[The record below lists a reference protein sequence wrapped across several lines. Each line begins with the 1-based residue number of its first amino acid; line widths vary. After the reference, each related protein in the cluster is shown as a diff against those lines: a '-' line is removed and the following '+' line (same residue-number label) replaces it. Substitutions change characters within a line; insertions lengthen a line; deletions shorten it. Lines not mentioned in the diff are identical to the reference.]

1 LGELLREGEHSSR
14 PPRRAFPDDFQLYTE
29 LRSAASVEGH
39 GGDAGNDSEYIASLS
54 SFFDVTMN
62 PGGTPAWTPL
72 RGEPIPCA
80 ECGSTS
86 RVARGLCLNCL
97 LCRGLGAETSNNET
111 LEDVLSEIDVSD
123 PDRRLG
129 NYQILDEI
137 AHGGMGVIYR
147 ARQRHSRR
155 IVAVKRIL
163 AYEADSHETL
173 IRFRREA
180 LAAASLDHPN
190 ILPIYEVG
198 EDEDGLPFFSM
209 KFAAG
214 GSLRD
219 AAPSLRSEPLRSVAL
234 MAKVARAVHYAHAQG
249 ILHRDLKP
257 GNILLDGRGEPLVS
271 DFGLAKW
278 LDTGSNVTQTL
289 TIFGTPGYVAPE
301 QAEGS
306 TRSLRPG
313 TDVYSLGAILFDLL
327 TGRPPFLGDN
337 VLAVIQQAAERPA
350 PKLRSFAP
358 ALDRDLEIICAKCL
372 EREPDARY
380 CSAEDLAEDLERW
393 LADRPIIARPVS
405 VPVHVSRWSRRNPA
419 AAGMAVLLLALGIA
433 IGIMTWESE
442 LLRRPENIAI
452 AVLPFENLSQT
463 KESAFFADAIQ
474 DGILTK
480 LGRVAQL
487 RVISR
492 TSVMAYHGT
501 RNTRQ
506 IGRAL
511 NVSHVLKGS
520 VRWEAGRIHLNA
532 QLIDTR
538 TDNQVWAEEYDQDL
552 ANVFL
557 TQSEIVKEV
566 ANQLEANV
574 SDVEK
579 AAIEEPPTSDFV
591 AYDFYL
597 RARDLLL
604 TLFSS
609 RASADLLQAADLLNQ
624 AVARDPS
631 FFQVY
636 CQLAYTHDQLYFLGF
651 DHSPARLALA
661 EAAIQ
666 AAFRLRPDAGET
678 HLARAENLYRGYLD
692 YEGALAE
699 LAAASQTLPNSPRL
713 FALTGY
719 IERRQGRWEE
729 STRNL
734 ERAIDLDPR
743 DFFTLQQVAISY
755 GVLRRY
761 AEEKSVLDRAL
772 SIAPDDVDTKV
783 ARASVEF
790 HWKADTRS
798 LHQTIDSIR
807 VTNPTALPNIANDW
821 LSCALAER
829 DVAAAKDALNA
840 FGQIPLTDYAVH
852 SNRPLIEGVIARMT
866 NDEEA
871 ARAAFTV
878 ARVEQEKAVQAQPN
892 YGPPLCV
899 LGLIDA
905 GLGRKEE
912 ALREGRR
919 AVELLPVRKDAINGP
934 LMIAYLAM
942 IAAWIGEKDLACE
955 QLSIAIR
962 SPSTLS
968 YGQLKLLPFWDPLR
982 KDPCFEKIVAALAP
996 KETAPTPRP
1005 TP

>member
-1 LGELLREGEHSSR
+1 
-14 PPRRAFPDDFQLYTE
+14 
-29 LRSAASVEGH
+29 
-39 GGDAGNDSEYIASLS
+39 
-54 SFFDVTMN
+54 MN
-62 PGGTPAWTPL
+62 PAGTLAWAPL
-72 RGEPIPCA
+72 PEEPIPCA

-97 LCRGLGAETSNNET
+97 LCRGLGADTSNNET
-111 LEDVLSEIDVSD
+111 LEDVLAEIDVRD

-137 AHGGMGVIYR
+137 GHGGMGVIYR

-155 IVAVKRIL
+155 VVALKRIL
-163 AYEADSHETL
+163 PYEADSREAL

-180 LAAASLDHPN
+180 QAAASLDHPN
-190 ILPIYEVG
+190 ILPIYEVR

-219 AAPSLRSEPLRSVAL
+219 VALALRSEPSRSVAL
-234 MAKVARAVHYAHAQG
+234 MAKVARALQYAHAQG

-278 LDTGSNVTQTL
+278 LDTASDLTHTL

-306 TRSLRPG
+306 TRSLGPS

-337 VLAVIQQAAERPA
+337 VLAVIQQAAEKPA
-350 PKLRSFAP
+350 PKLRSLAP

-372 EREPDARY
+372 EREPNARY
-380 CSAEDLAEDLERW
+380 CSAGDLAEDLERW

-405 VPVHVSRWSRRNPA
+405 IPVRISRWSRRNPA
-419 AAGMAVLLLALGIA
+419 AAGMAVLLLALGTA
-433 IGIMTWESE
+433 IGMMTWKSGV
-442 LLRRPENIAI
+442 LRSPANIAI

-480 LGRVAQL
+480 LGRLADL
-487 RVISR
+487 RVLSR
-492 TSVMAYHGT
+492 TSVMAYRGA

-557 TQSEIVKEV
+557 TQSEIAKEV
-566 ANQLEANV
+566 AAHLEAKV
-574 SDVEK
+574 SAVEK

-609 RASADLLQAADLLNQ
+609 RAREDLLQAADLLNQ

-631 FFQVY
+631 FFQAY
-636 CQLAYTHDQLYFLGF
+636 CQLAYTHDLLYFFGF

-666 AAFRLRPDAGET
+666 AAFRIRPEAGEA
-678 HLARAENLYRGYLD
+678 HLARADNLYRAYLD
-692 YEGALAE
+692 YQGALAE

-713 FALTGY
+713 FALKGY

-743 DFFTLQQVAISY
+743 DFFTLQQIAVSY

-761 AEEKSVLDRAL
+761 AEEESVLDRAL
-772 SIAPDDVDTKV
+772 SIAPDDIDTKV

-807 VTNPTALPNIANDW
+807 VTNPAALPNIANDW

-840 FGQIPLTDYAVH
+840 FGEIPLTDYAVH
-852 SNRPLIEGVIARMT
+852 SSRPLMEGVVARMT
-866 NDEEA
+866 NDDET

-905 GLGRKEE
+905 GLGHKEE

-942 IAAWIGEKDLACE
+942 IAAWVGEKDLACE
-955 QLSIAIR
+955 QLAIAVR
-962 SPSTLS
+962 PPSTVS

-982 KDPCFEKIVAALAP
+982 KDPSFEKIVALLAP
-996 KETAPTPRP
+996 KETAPTRGP

>member
-1 LGELLREGEHSSR
+1 
-14 PPRRAFPDDFQLYTE
+14 
-29 LRSAASVEGH
+29 
-39 GGDAGNDSEYIASLS
+39 
-54 SFFDVTMN
+54 M
-62 PGGTPAWTPL
+62 
-72 RGEPIPCA
+72 
-80 ECGSTS
+80 
-86 RVARGLCLNCL
+86 
-97 LCRGLGAETSNNET
+97 
-111 LEDVLSEIDVSD
+111 LSEINVSD

-163 AYEADSHETL
+163 AYEADSRETL

-278 LDTGSNVTQTL
+278 LDTGSNVTHTL

-405 VPVHVSRWSRRNPA
+405 LPVHVSRWSRRNPA
-419 AAGMAVLLLALGIA
+419 AAGMAVLLLALGIG

-442 LLRRPENIAI
+442 LLRRPEDIAI

-492 TSVMAYHGT
+492 TSVMAYHGA

-566 ANQLEANV
+566 ANKLQANV
-574 SDVEK
+574 SDVET

-609 RASADLLQAADLLNQ
+609 RAREDLLQAADLLNQ

-631 FFQVY
+631 FFQAY

-661 EAAIQ
+661 EGAIQ

-713 FALTGY
+713 FALKGY
-719 IERRQGRWEE
+719 IERRQGHWEE

-743 DFFTLQQVAISY
+743 DFYTLQQVAISY

-807 VTNPTALPNIANDW
+807 ATNPAALPNIANDW

-829 DVAAAKDALNA
+829 DLAAAKDALNA
-840 FGQIPLTDYAVH
+840 FGEIPLTDYAVH

-866 NDEEA
+866 NDEGA

-982 KDPCFEKIVAALAP
+982 KDPRFEKIVASLAP

-1005 TP
+1005 AP

>member
-1 LGELLREGEHSSR
+1 MNPAGTLAWAPLRE
-14 PPRRAFPDDFQLYTE
+14 
-29 LRSAASVEGH
+29 
-39 GGDAGNDSEYIASLS
+39 
-54 SFFDVTMN
+54 
-62 PGGTPAWTPL
+62 
-72 RGEPIPCA
+72 EPIPCA

-97 LCRGLGAETSNNET
+97 LCRGLGADTSNNET
-111 LEDVLSEIDVSD
+111 LEDVLAEIDVRD

-137 AHGGMGVIYR
+137 GHGGMGVIYR

-155 IVAVKRIL
+155 VVALKRIL
-163 AYEADSHETL
+163 PYEADSREAL

-180 LAAASLDHPN
+180 QAAASLDHPN

-198 EDEDGLPFFSM
+198 EDEDRLPFFSM

-219 AAPSLRSEPLRSVAL
+219 VAPALRSEPSRSVAL
-234 MAKVARAVHYAHAQG
+234 MAKVARALQYAHAQG

-278 LDTGSNVTQTL
+278 LDTASDLTHTL

-306 TRSLRPG
+306 TRSLGPS

-337 VLAVIQQAAERPA
+337 ALAVIQKAAEKPA
-350 PKLRSFAP
+350 PKLRSLAP

-372 EREPDARY
+372 ERNPNARY
-380 CSAEDLAEDLERW
+380 CSAGDLAEDLERW
-393 LADRPIIARPVS
+393 LADRPIVARPVS
-405 VPVHVSRWSRRNPA
+405 VPVRIGHWSRRNPA
-419 AAGMAVLLLALGIA
+419 VAGMAVLLLALGTA
-433 IGIMTWESE
+433 VGIMTWKSG
-442 LLRRPENIAI
+442 LPPRPTNIAI
-452 AVLPFENLSQT
+452 AVMPFENLSQT

-480 LGRVAQL
+480 LGRVAEL

-492 TSVMAYHGT
+492 TSVMAYHDA

-520 VRWEAGRIHLNA
+520 VRWEEGRIHLNV

-552 ANVFL
+552 AKVFL
-557 TQSEIVKEV
+557 TQSEIAKKV
-566 ANQLEANV
+566 ANQLEAKV
-574 SDVEK
+574 SAGEK
-579 AAIEEPPTSDFV
+579 TAIEEPPTSDFV

-604 TLFSS
+604 TVFSS
-609 RASADLLQAADLLNQ
+609 RARADLLQAADLLNQ

-631 FFQVY
+631 FFQAY

-651 DHSPARLALA
+651 DHNPARLALA

-666 AAFRLRPDAGET
+666 AAFRIRPEAGEA
-678 HLARAENLYRGYLD
+678 HLARADNLYRGYLD

-713 FALTGY
+713 FALKGY

-743 DFFTLQQVAISY
+743 DFYMLQQVAISY

-761 AEEKSVLDRAL
+761 AEEKSVLNRAL
-772 SIAPDDVDTKV
+772 SIAPGDVDTKV

-829 DVAAAKDALNA
+829 DVSAAKDALNA
-840 FGQIPLTDYAVH
+840 FGEIPLTDYAVH
-852 SNRPLIEGVIARMT
+852 SNRQLMEGVIARMT
-866 NDEEA
+866 NDDET

-878 ARVEQEKAVQAQPN
+878 ARVEQEKAVKAQPN

-919 AVELLPVRKDAINGP
+919 AVELLPARKDAINGP

-942 IAAWIGEKDLACE
+942 IAAWVGENNLACE
-955 QLSIAIR
+955 QLAIAVR

-982 KDPCFEKIVAALAP
+982 KDPCFEKIVASLAP
-996 KETAPTPRP
+996 KETAPTSGPAP
-1005 TP
+1005 

>member
-1 LGELLREGEHSSR
+1 
-14 PPRRAFPDDFQLYTE
+14 
-29 LRSAASVEGH
+29 V
-39 GGDAGNDSEYIASLS
+39 GNDAEYIASVLT
-54 SFFDVTMN
+54 FFDVTMN
-62 PGGTPAWTPL
+62 PAGTAAWAPL
-72 RGEPIPCA
+72 REEPIPCA
-80 ECGSTS
+80 ECGSRS
-86 RVARGLCLNCL
+86 RVVRGLCLNCL
-97 LCRGLGAETSNNET
+97 LCLGLGPDTSNNET
-111 LEDVLSEIDVSD
+111 LEDVLAEIDVRD

-129 NYQILDEI
+129 NYQILVEI
-137 AHGGMGVIYR
+137 GHGGMGVIYR

-155 IVAVKRIL
+155 IVALKRIL
-163 AYEADSHETL
+163 AYEADSRATL

-180 LAAASLDHPN
+180 QAAASLDHPN

-219 AAPSLRSEPLRSVAL
+219 VAPALRSEPSRSVAL
-234 MAKVARAVHYAHAQG
+234 MAKVARALQYAHAQG

-278 LDTGSNVTQTL
+278 LDTASDLTHTL

-306 TRSLRPG
+306 TRSLEPS
-313 TDVYSLGAILFDLL
+313 TDVYSLGAVLFDLL

-337 VLAVIQQAAERPA
+337 VLSVIQQAAEKPA
-350 PKLRSFAP
+350 PKLRSLAP

-372 EREPDARY
+372 EREPNARY
-380 CSAEDLAEDLERW
+380 CSAGDLAEDLERW
-393 LADRPIIARPVS
+393 LADRAIIARPVS
-405 VPVHVSRWSRRNPA
+405 VPVRIGHWARRNPA
-419 AAGMAVLLLALGIA
+419 VAGMALLLLALGTA
-433 IGIMTWESE
+433 VGIMTWKSG
-442 LLRRPENIAI
+442 LLHRPTNIAI

-480 LGRVAQL
+480 LGRVAEL

-492 TSVMAYHGT
+492 TSVMAYHGA

-520 VRWEAGRIHLNA
+520 VRWEAGRIHLSA

-557 TQSEIVKEV
+557 TQSEIAKQVV
-566 ANQLEANV
+566 DQLEAKV
-574 SDVEK
+574 SAGEK

-609 RASADLLQAADLLNQ
+609 RAGADLLQAADLLNQ

-631 FFQVY
+631 FFQAY

-651 DHSPARLALA
+651 DHSPSRLALA

-666 AAFRLRPDAGET
+666 AAFRIRPEAGEA
-678 HLARAENLYRGYLD
+678 HLARADNLYRGYLD

-699 LAAASQTLPNSPRL
+699 LAAASQTLANSPRL
-713 FALTGY
+713 FALKGY

-743 DFFTLQQVAISY
+743 DFYALQQVAISY

-772 SIAPDDVDTKV
+772 SIAPGDVDTKV

-807 VTNPTALPNIANDW
+807 VTNPAGLPNIANDW

-829 DVAAAKDALNA
+829 DVSAAKDALNA
-840 FGQIPLTDYAVH
+840 FGEIPLTDYAVH
-852 SNRPLIEGVIARMT
+852 SNRQLMEGVIARMI
-866 NDEEA
+866 NDDET

-878 ARVEQEKAVQAQPN
+878 ARVEQEKTVQAQPN

-942 IAAWIGEKDLACE
+942 IAAWVGEKDLACE
-955 QLSIAIR
+955 QLAIAVR

-982 KDPCFEKIVAALAP
+982 RDPRFEKIVASLAP
-996 KETAPTPRP
+996 KETAPTKRP
-1005 TP
+1005 AP

>member
-1 LGELLREGEHSSR
+1 V
-14 PPRRAFPDDFQLYTE
+14 
-29 LRSAASVEGH
+29 ASVEGH
-39 GGDAGNDSEYIASLS
+39 GGGVGNDAEYIASVLT
-54 SFFDVTMN
+54 FFDVTMN
-62 PGGTPAWTPL
+62 PAGTAAWAPL
-72 RGEPIPCA
+72 REEPIPCA
-80 ECGSTS
+80 ECGSRS
-86 RVARGLCLNCL
+86 RVVRGLCLNCL
-97 LCRGLGAETSNNET
+97 LCLGLGPDTSNNET
-111 LEDVLSEIDVSD
+111 LEDVLAEIDVRD

-137 AHGGMGVIYR
+137 GHGGMGVIYR

-155 IVAVKRIL
+155 IVALKRIL
-163 AYEADSHETL
+163 AYEADSRATL

-180 LAAASLDHPN
+180 QAAASLDHPN

-219 AAPSLRSEPLRSVAL
+219 VAPALRSEPSRSVAL
-234 MAKVARAVHYAHAQG
+234 MAKVARALQYAHAQG

-278 LDTGSNVTQTL
+278 LDTASDLTHTL

-306 TRSLRPG
+306 TRSLEPS
-313 TDVYSLGAILFDLL
+313 TDVYSLGAVLFDLL

-337 VLAVIQQAAERPA
+337 VLSVIQQAAEKPA
-350 PKLRSFAP
+350 PKLRSLAP

-372 EREPDARY
+372 EREPNARY
-380 CSAEDLAEDLERW
+380 CSAGDLAEDLERW

-405 VPVHVSRWSRRNPA
+405 VPVRIGHWARRNPA
-419 AAGMAVLLLALGIA
+419 FKGMALLLLALGTA
-433 IGIMTWESE
+433 VGIMTWKSG
-442 LLRRPENIAI
+442 LLHRPTNIAI

-480 LGRVAQL
+480 LGRVAEL

-492 TSVMAYHGT
+492 TSVMAYHGA

-520 VRWEAGRIHLNA
+520 VRWEAGRIHLSA

-557 TQSEIVKEV
+557 TQSEIAKEV
-566 ANQLEANV
+566 VDQLEAKV
-574 SDVEK
+574 SAGEK

-609 RASADLLQAADLLNQ
+609 RAGADLLQAADLLNQ

-631 FFQVY
+631 FFQAY

-651 DHSPARLALA
+651 DHSPSRLALA

-666 AAFRLRPDAGET
+666 AAFRIRPEAGET
-678 HLARAENLYRGYLD
+678 HLARADNLYRGYLD

-699 LAAASQTLPNSPRL
+699 LAAASQTLANSPRL
-713 FALTGY
+713 FALKGY

-743 DFFTLQQVAISY
+743 DFYALQQVAISY

-772 SIAPDDVDTKV
+772 SIAPGDVDTKV

-807 VTNPTALPNIANDW
+807 VTNSAALANIANDW

-829 DVAAAKDALNA
+829 DVSAAKDALNA
-840 FGQIPLTDYAVH
+840 FGEIPLTDYAVH
-852 SNRPLIEGVIARMT
+852 SNRQLMEGVIARMI
-866 NDEEA
+866 NDDET

-942 IAAWIGEKDLACE
+942 IAAWVGEKDLACE
-955 QLSIAIR
+955 QLAIAVR

-982 KDPCFEKIVAALAP
+982 RDPRFEKIVASLAP
-996 KETAPTPRP
+996 KETAPTKRP
-1005 TP
+1005 AP

>member
-1 LGELLREGEHSSR
+1 MPNASR
-14 PPRRAFPDDFQLYTE
+14 PFQL
-29 LRSAASVEGH
+29 
-39 GGDAGNDSEYIASLS
+39 
-54 SFFDVTMN
+54 FFDVTMN
-62 PGGTPAWTPL
+62 PVGTPAWTPL
-72 RGEPIPCA
+72 REEPIPCA

-86 RVARGLCLNCL
+86 RVGRGLCLNCL
-97 LCRGLGAETSNNET
+97 LCLGLGADSSNNET
-111 LEDVLSEIDVSD
+111 LDDALAEIDVRD

-137 AHGGMGVIYR
+137 GRGGMGVIYR

-155 IVAVKRIL
+155 IVALKRIL
-163 AYEADSHETL
+163 AYEADSRETL

-219 AAPSLRSEPLRSVAL
+219 VAPALRSEPVRSVAL
-234 MAKVARAVHYAHAQG
+234 MAKVARAVEYAHAQG

-278 LDTGSNVTQTL
+278 LDTASDLTRTL

-306 TRSLRPG
+306 TRSLGPS
-313 TDVYSLGAILFDLL
+313 TDVYSLGAILFDVLA
-327 TGRPPFLGDN
+327 GRPPFVGDN
-337 VLAVIQQAAERPA
+337 VLAVIQQAAEKPA
-350 PKLRSFAP
+350 PKLRSLAP

-372 EREPDARY
+372 EREPNARY
-380 CSAEDLAEDLERW
+380 CSAGDLAEDLERW
-393 LADRPIIARPVS
+393 LADRPIIARPLSVS
-405 VPVHVSRWSRRNPA
+405 VRMSHWSRRNPA
-419 AAGMAVLLLALGIA
+419 VAGMAVLLLALGIA

-442 LLRRPENIAI
+442 LLRRQENIAI

-480 LGRVAQL
+480 LGRVTDL
-487 RVISR
+487 RVLSR
-492 TSVMAYHGT
+492 TSVMAYHGA
-501 RNTRQ
+501 RNARQ

-511 NVSHVLKGS
+511 NVSYLLKGS

-557 TQSEIVKEV
+557 TQSEVAKEV
-566 ANQLEANV
+566 ANQLKAKV

-604 TLFSS
+604 TVFSS
-609 RASADLLQAADLLNQ
+609 RARADLLQAADLLNQ

-631 FFQVY
+631 FFQAY

-666 AAFRLRPDAGET
+666 AAFRIRPEAGEA
-678 HLARAENLYRGYLD
+678 HLARADNLYRGYLD

-699 LAAASQTLPNSPRL
+699 LAAASQTLPNSSRL
-713 FALTGY
+713 FALKGY

-734 ERAIDLDPR
+734 ERAIELDPR

-772 SIAPDDVDTKV
+772 SIAPDEIDTKK

-790 HWKADTRS
+790 HWKADTQS

-807 VTNPTALPNIANDW
+807 VTDPAALPNIANDW

-829 DVAAAKDALNA
+829 DVAGAKDALNA
-840 FGQIPLTDYAVH
+840 FGEIPLTDYAVH
-852 SNRPLIEGVIARMT
+852 LNRPLMEGVIARMT
-866 NDEEA
+866 NDGET
-871 ARAAFTV
+871 ARAAFTA
-878 ARVEQEKAVQAQPN
+878 ARAEQEKAVEAQPN
-892 YGPPLCV
+892 YAPPLCV

-919 AVELLPVRKDAINGP
+919 AVELLPVEKDAINGP

-942 IAAWIGEKDLACE
+942 IAAWVGEKDLACE
-955 QLSIAIR
+955 QLAIAVR
-962 SPSTLS
+962 PPSTVS

-982 KDPCFEKIVAALAP
+982 KDPCFEKIVASLAP
-996 KETAPTPRP
+996 KETAPTRQDARHDDKK
-1005 TP
+1005 

>member
-1 LGELLREGEHSSR
+1 V
-14 PPRRAFPDDFQLYTE
+14 
-29 LRSAASVEGH
+29 ASVEGH
-39 GGDAGNDSEYIASLS
+39 GGGVGNDAEYIASVLT
-54 SFFDVTMN
+54 FFDVTMN
-62 PGGTPAWTPL
+62 PAGTAAWAPL
-72 RGEPIPCA
+72 REEPIPCA
-80 ECGSTS
+80 ECGSRS
-86 RVARGLCLNCL
+86 RVVRGLCLNCL
-97 LCRGLGAETSNNET
+97 LCLGLGPDTSNNET
-111 LEDVLSEIDVSD
+111 LEDVLAEIDVRD

-137 AHGGMGVIYR
+137 GHGGMGVIYR

-155 IVAVKRIL
+155 IVALKRIL
-163 AYEADSHETL
+163 AYEADSRATL

-180 LAAASLDHPN
+180 QAAASLDHPN

-219 AAPSLRSEPLRSVAL
+219 IAPALRSEPSRSVAL
-234 MAKVARAVHYAHAQG
+234 MAKVARSLQYAHAQG

-278 LDTGSNVTQTL
+278 LDTASDLTHTL

-306 TRSLRPG
+306 TRSLEPS
-313 TDVYSLGAILFDLL
+313 TDVYSLGAVLFDLL

-337 VLAVIQQAAERPA
+337 VLSVIQQAAEKPA
-350 PKLRSFAP
+350 PKLRSLAP

-372 EREPDARY
+372 EREPNARY
-380 CSAEDLAEDLERW
+380 CSAGDLAEDLERR

-405 VPVHVSRWSRRNPA
+405 VPVRIGHWARRNPA
-419 AAGMAVLLLALGIA
+419 VAGMALLLLALGTA
-433 IGIMTWESE
+433 VGIMTWKSG
-442 LLRRPENIAI
+442 LLHRPTNIAI

-480 LGRVAQL
+480 LGRVAEL

-492 TSVMAYHGT
+492 TSVMAYHGA

-520 VRWEAGRIHLNA
+520 VRWEAGRIHLSA

-557 TQSEIVKEV
+557 TQSEIAKEV
-566 ANQLEANV
+566 VDQLEAKV
-574 SDVEK
+574 SAGEK

-609 RASADLLQAADLLNQ
+609 RAGADLLQAADLLNQ

-631 FFQVY
+631 FFQAY

-651 DHSPARLALA
+651 DHSPSRLALA

-666 AAFRLRPDAGET
+666 AAFRIRPEAGEA
-678 HLARAENLYRGYLD
+678 HLARADNLYRGYLD

-699 LAAASQTLPNSPRL
+699 LAAASQTLANSPRL
-713 FALTGY
+713 FALKGY

-743 DFFTLQQVAISY
+743 DFYALQQVAISY

-772 SIAPDDVDTKV
+772 SIAPGDVDTKV

-807 VTNPTALPNIANDW
+807 VTNPAALANIANDW

-829 DVAAAKDALNA
+829 DVSAAKDALNA
-840 FGQIPLTDYAVH
+840 FGEIPLTDYAVH
-852 SNRPLIEGVIARMT
+852 SNRQLMEGVIARMI
-866 NDEEA
+866 NDDET

-878 ARVEQEKAVQAQPN
+878 ARVEQEKTVQAQPN

-942 IAAWIGEKDLACE
+942 IAAWVGEKDLACE
-955 QLSIAIR
+955 QLAIAVR

-982 KDPCFEKIVAALAP
+982 RDPRFEKIVASLAP
-996 KETAPTPRP
+996 KETAPTRRP
-1005 TP
+1005 AP

>member
-1 LGELLREGEHSSR
+1 V
-14 PPRRAFPDDFQLYTE
+14 
-29 LRSAASVEGH
+29 ASVEGH
-39 GGDAGNDSEYIASLS
+39 GGGVGNDAEYIASVLT
-54 SFFDVTMN
+54 FFDVTMN
-62 PGGTPAWTPL
+62 PAGTAAWAPL
-72 RGEPIPCA
+72 REEPIPCA
-80 ECGSTS
+80 ECGSRS
-86 RVARGLCLNCL
+86 RVVRGLCLNCL
-97 LCRGLGAETSNNET
+97 LCLGLGPDTSNNET
-111 LEDVLSEIDVSD
+111 LEDVLAEIDVRD

-137 AHGGMGVIYR
+137 GHGGMGVIYR

-155 IVAVKRIL
+155 IVALKRIL
-163 AYEADSHETL
+163 AYEADSRATL

-180 LAAASLDHPN
+180 QAAASLDHPN

-219 AAPSLRSEPLRSVAL
+219 VAPALRSEPSRSVAL
-234 MAKVARAVHYAHAQG
+234 MAKVARALQYAHAQG

-278 LDTGSNVTQTL
+278 LDTASDLTHTL

-306 TRSLRPG
+306 TRSLEPS
-313 TDVYSLGAILFDLL
+313 TDVYSLGAVLFDLL

-337 VLAVIQQAAERPA
+337 VLSVIQQAAEKPA
-350 PKLRSFAP
+350 PKLRSLAP

-372 EREPDARY
+372 EREPNARY
-380 CSAEDLAEDLERW
+380 CSAGDLAEDLERW

-405 VPVHVSRWSRRNPA
+405 VPVRIGHWARRNPA
-419 AAGMAVLLLALGIA
+419 VAGMALLLLALGTA
-433 IGIMTWESE
+433 VGIMTWKSG
-442 LLRRPENIAI
+442 LLHRPTNIAI

-480 LGRVAQL
+480 LGRVAEL

-492 TSVMAYHGT
+492 TSVMAYHGA

-520 VRWEAGRIHLNA
+520 VRWEAGRIHLSA

-557 TQSEIVKEV
+557 TQSEIAKEV
-566 ANQLEANV
+566 VDQLEAKV
-574 SDVEK
+574 SAGEK

-609 RASADLLQAADLLNQ
+609 RAGADLLQAADLLNQ

-631 FFQVY
+631 FFQAY

-651 DHSPARLALA
+651 DHSPSRLALA

-666 AAFRLRPDAGET
+666 AAFRIRPEAGEA
-678 HLARAENLYRGYLD
+678 HLARADNLYRGYLD

-699 LAAASQTLPNSPRL
+699 LAAASQTLANSPRL
-713 FALTGY
+713 FALKGY

-743 DFFTLQQVAISY
+743 DFYALQQVAISY

-772 SIAPDDVDTKV
+772 SIAPGDVDTKV

-807 VTNPTALPNIANDW
+807 VTNPAALANIANDW

-829 DVAAAKDALNA
+829 DVSAAKDALNA
-840 FGQIPLTDYAVH
+840 FGEIPLTDYAVH
-852 SNRPLIEGVIARMT
+852 SNRQLMEGVIARMI
-866 NDEEA
+866 NDDET

-942 IAAWIGEKDLACE
+942 IAAWVGEKDLACE
-955 QLSIAIR
+955 QLAIAVR

-982 KDPCFEKIVAALAP
+982 RDPRFEKIVASLAP
-996 KETAPTPRP
+996 KETAPTRRP
-1005 TP
+1005 AP

>member
-1 LGELLREGEHSSR
+1 
-14 PPRRAFPDDFQLYTE
+14 
-29 LRSAASVEGH
+29 
-39 GGDAGNDSEYIASLS
+39 
-54 SFFDVTMN
+54 
-62 PGGTPAWTPL
+62 
-72 RGEPIPCA
+72 
-80 ECGSTS
+80 
-86 RVARGLCLNCL
+86 
-97 LCRGLGAETSNNET
+97 
-111 LEDVLSEIDVSD
+111 
-123 PDRRLG
+123 
-129 NYQILDEI
+129 
-137 AHGGMGVIYR
+137 
-147 ARQRHSRR
+147 
-155 IVAVKRIL
+155 
-163 AYEADSHETL
+163 
-173 IRFRREA
+173 
-180 LAAASLDHPN
+180 
-190 ILPIYEVG
+190 
-198 EDEDGLPFFSM
+198 M

-219 AAPSLRSEPLRSVAL
+219 AAPYLRSEPFRSVEL
-234 MAKVARAVHYAHAQG
+234 MAKVARAVQYAHAQG

-271 DFGLAKW
+271 DLGLAKW
-278 LDTGSNVTQTL
+278 LDTASDLTRTL

-301 QAEGS
+301 QAKGS
-306 TRSLRPG
+306 TQGLRPG

-337 VLAVIQQAAERPA
+337 VLAVIQQAAETPA
-350 PKLRSFAP
+350 PKLRSLAP

-372 EREPDARY
+372 EREPNARY
-380 CSAEDLAEDLERW
+380 CSAGDLAEDLERW
-393 LADRPIIARPVS
+393 LADRPIVARSVSIPVRLN
-405 VPVHVSRWSRRNPA
+405 RWSRRNPA
-419 AAGMAVLLLALGIA
+419 AAGMAVLLLAFGIV
-433 IGIMTWESE
+433 IGVMTWENG
-442 LLRRPENIAI
+442 LLRRPANLAI

-480 LGRVAQL
+480 LGRVADL

-492 TSVMAYHGT
+492 TSVMAYRGA

-520 VRWEAGRIHLNA
+520 VRWEAGRIHLKA

-557 TQSEIVKEV
+557 TQSEIAKKV
-566 ANQLEANV
+566 ANQLEAKV

-579 AAIEEPPTSDFV
+579 AAIEEPPTSDFA

-609 RASADLLQAADLLNQ
+609 RARADLLQAADLLN
-624 AVARDPS
+624 
-631 FFQVY
+631 
-636 CQLAYTHDQLYFLGF
+636 
-651 DHSPARLALA
+651 
-661 EAAIQ
+661 
-666 AAFRLRPDAGET
+666 
-678 HLARAENLYRGYLD
+678 LD
-692 YEGALAE
+692 
-699 LAAASQTLPNSPRL
+699 
-713 FALTGY
+713 
-719 IERRQGRWEE
+719 
-729 STRNL
+729 
-734 ERAIDLDPR
+734 RAIDLDPR

-772 SIAPDDVDTKV
+772 SIAPGDVDTKV

-807 VTNPTALPNIANDW
+807 VTDPAALPNIANDW

-840 FGQIPLTDYAVH
+840 FGEMPLTDYAVH
-852 SNRPLIEGVIARMT
+852 LNRPLMEGVIARLT
-866 NDEEA
+866 NDDEK

-878 ARVEQEKAVQAQPN
+878 ARAGQEKAVQAQPN

-919 AVELLPVRKDAINGP
+919 AVELLPVGKDAINGP
-934 LMIAYLAM
+934 LMIEYLAM
-942 IAAWIGEKDLACE
+942 IAAWVGEKDLACE
-955 QLSIAIR
+955 QLAIAIR
-962 SPSTLS
+962 PPSTVS

-982 KDPCFEKIVAALAP
+982 KDPCFEKIVDSLAP
-996 KETAPTPRP
+996 K
-1005 TP
+1005 

>member
-1 LGELLREGEHSSR
+1 MTWKSGV
-14 PPRRAFPDDFQLYTE
+14 
-29 LRSAASVEGH
+29 LRS
-39 GGDAGNDSEYIASLS
+39 
-54 SFFDVTMN
+54 
-62 PGGTPAWTPL
+62 PA
-72 RGEPIPCA
+72 
-80 ECGSTS
+80 
-86 RVARGLCLNCL
+86 
-97 LCRGLGAETSNNET
+97 
-111 LEDVLSEIDVSD
+111 
-123 PDRRLG
+123 
-129 NYQILDEI
+129 
-137 AHGGMGVIYR
+137 
-147 ARQRHSRR
+147 
-155 IVAVKRIL
+155 
-163 AYEADSHETL
+163 
-173 IRFRREA
+173 
-180 LAAASLDHPN
+180 
-190 ILPIYEVG
+190 
-198 EDEDGLPFFSM
+198 
-209 KFAAG
+209 
-214 GSLRD
+214 
-219 AAPSLRSEPLRSVAL
+219 
-234 MAKVARAVHYAHAQG
+234 
-249 ILHRDLKP
+249 
-257 GNILLDGRGEPLVS
+257 
-271 DFGLAKW
+271 
-278 LDTGSNVTQTL
+278 
-289 TIFGTPGYVAPE
+289 
-301 QAEGS
+301 
-306 TRSLRPG
+306 
-313 TDVYSLGAILFDLL
+313 
-327 TGRPPFLGDN
+327 
-337 VLAVIQQAAERPA
+337 
-350 PKLRSFAP
+350 
-358 ALDRDLEIICAKCL
+358 
-372 EREPDARY
+372 
-380 CSAEDLAEDLERW
+380 
-393 LADRPIIARPVS
+393 
-405 VPVHVSRWSRRNPA
+405 
-419 AAGMAVLLLALGIA
+419 
-433 IGIMTWESE
+433 
-442 LLRRPENIAI
+442 NIAI

-480 LGRVAQL
+480 LGRLADL
-487 RVISR
+487 RVLSR
-492 TSVMAYHGT
+492 TSVMAYRGA

-557 TQSEIVKEV
+557 TQSEIAKEV
-566 ANQLEANV
+566 AAHLEAKV
-574 SDVEK
+574 SAVEK

-609 RASADLLQAADLLNQ
+609 RAREDLLQAADLLNQ

-631 FFQVY
+631 FFQAY
-636 CQLAYTHDQLYFLGF
+636 CQLAYTHDLLYFFGF

-666 AAFRLRPDAGET
+666 AAFRIRPEAGEA
-678 HLARAENLYRGYLD
+678 HLARADNLYRAYLD
-692 YEGALAE
+692 YQGALAE

-713 FALTGY
+713 FALKGY

-743 DFFTLQQVAISY
+743 DFFTLQQIAVSY

-761 AEEKSVLDRAL
+761 AEEESVLDRAL
-772 SIAPDDVDTKV
+772 SIAPDDIDTKV

-807 VTNPTALPNIANDW
+807 VTNPAALPNIANDW

-840 FGQIPLTDYAVH
+840 FGEIPLTDYAVH
-852 SNRPLIEGVIARMT
+852 SSRPLMEGVVARMT
-866 NDEEA
+866 NDDET

-905 GLGRKEE
+905 GLGHKEE

-942 IAAWIGEKDLACE
+942 IAAWVGEKDLACE
-955 QLSIAIR
+955 QLAIAVR
-962 SPSTLS
+962 PPSTVS

-982 KDPCFEKIVAALAP
+982 KDPCFEKIVASLAP
-996 KETAPTPRP
+996 KETAPTSGPAP
-1005 TP
+1005 